1 LSNKRVPSLKEQSI
15 WNLASGF
22 LAAMETIVMTMAV
35 NRVIDIEASG
45 EITIA
50 FALGNM
56 FRTIGLWGTRN
67 YHVSDQKEEYS
78 YGDYLRTRLFCI
90 FLMILVVISYLSF
103 SFFAENTSIHKLLV
117 IMIIEIVFEVECY
130 EDVIWGEYQRH
141 GRIDIGAKLF
151 LIRWGSFLSTFVLM
165 VIATKQL
172 LPSLIVSLVVSLAVF
187 FTVVTVRVKLPVDHS
202 DNRKGIFINKKQKEL
217 LLKTAPLFLVAFFTF
232 FLNNVAK
239 YSLDRY
245 FDLGLQACFGFIT
258 LPTFA
263 VEMISGFI
271 YQPRLAG
278 TSAYYLNHQKKIFW
292 IEISRQMGMI
302 ILITIICSVAAWLIG
317 TPVLST
323 VFSTDLSL
331 YRTDLLL
338 NVIGGGAMAFG
349 MYLSALLTI
358 MRRQRM
364 QLLIYGISAL
374 GGGIFV
380 WEAVR
385 RFGIRG
391 GSIGNLAVYTFLSV
405 LLFIVFIVFF
415 FKDGKKNHSK

>member
-1 LSNKRVPSLKEQSI
+1 MSNNRMPSLKVQSM

-22 LAAMETIVMTMAV
+22 LAAMETIIMTMVV
-35 NRVIDIEASG
+35 NRVIDIESSG

-67 YHVSDQKEEYS
+67 YHVSDQGEEYS
-78 YGDYLRTRLFCI
+78 FGDYLRARLFCI
-90 FLMILVVISYLSF
+90 SLMILVVISYLSF
-103 SFFAENTSIHKLLV
+103 SFFAQNTSIHKLLV
-117 IMIIEIVFEVECY
+117 IAIIEIVFEVECY

-151 LIRWGSFLSTFVLM
+151 LIRWGSFLSVFVIT
-165 VIATKQL
+165 VIATKRL
-172 LPSLIVSLVVSLAVF
+172 LPSLIVSLVASLVIF
-187 FTVVTVRVKLPVDHS
+187 FSVVIIRVKLPI
-202 DNRKGIFINKKQKEL
+202 DNSENKKGKFINRKQKEL
-217 LLKTAPLFLVAFFTF
+217 LLKTCPLFLVAFFTF
-232 FLNNVAK
+232 FLNNIAK
-239 YSLDRY
+239 YSLDLY
-245 FDLGLQACFGFIT
+245 YDLGLQACFGFIT

-278 TSAYYLNHQKKIFW
+278 TSSYYLENKKKNFL
-292 IEISRQMGMI
+292 IEISRQMGLI
-302 ILITIICSVAAWLIG
+302 LLITVICSVAAWLIG
-317 TPVLST
+317 IPVLSA

-331 YRTDLLL
+331 YRADLLI

-349 MYLSALLTI
+349 MYLSALLTV
-358 MRRQRM
+358 MRRQGI
-364 QLLIYGISAL
+364 QLLIYGVTAVL
-374 GGGIFV
+374 GGTFV

-391 GSIGNLAVYTFLSV
+391 GSIGNLAVYTLMAV
-405 LLFIVFIVFF
+405 LLLVAFVVFF
-415 FKDGKKNHSK
+415 LKDGRKSNSK